1 MKNKGLIITLIIL
14 LSIAIFFLVMFLVTY
29 LNGGINFRNGIF
41 NIGSKSTKI
50 VFDKE
55 FEIFNIQNINVKQDT
70 GDVIIKEAQNDNIKV
85 IIYGEDVSDVSVNM
99 DDGNLNIDYYN
110 EKNFHFFNFGNI
122 KNDII
127 IYVPATYADN
137 INLKNDY
144 GNIEITDLENAT
156 VDINNDCGNV
166 KLGKIK
172 NAVVECDC
180 GNVEINEIL
189 NKFDIEVNCGNV
201 EIDKIFINEDSN
213 VEVDLGDIDINSTN
227 DIYIDANVDL
237 GKKNVNKN
245 NRNSSVT
252 LKVKC
257 DCGNIEIN
265 N

>member
-55 FEIFNIQNINVKQDT
+55 FEIFNIQNINVKQNT

-85 IIYGEDVSDVSVNM
+85 IIYGEDVGDVSVNM

-127 IYVPATYADN
+127 IYIPSSYLGT
-137 INLKNDY
+137 IKIENDL
-144 GNIEITDLENAT
+144 GDVKIGETNDIFIDAHCDLGDE
-156 VDINNDCGNV
+156 
-166 KLGKIK
+166 KIK
-172 NAVVECDC
+172 N
-180 GNVEINEIL
+180 
-189 NKFDIEVNCGNV
+189 
-201 EIDKIFINEDSN
+201 
-213 VEVDLGDIDINSTN
+213 NS
-227 DIYIDANVDL
+227 
-237 GKKNVNKN
+237 
-245 NRNSSVT
+245 RQSEVT
-252 LKVKC
+252 LKIDV
-257 DCGNIEIN
+257 DCGDIKVEN
-265 N
+265 